1 MRSGCSPE
9 PTVKTGSSQCP
20 ETTRIAFG
28 RSGRPLTRPFSQ
40 AAVLSQGSAGPGV
53 HSMKKQGPAPCGM
66 KRGGKVIGRLLRVPL
81 DPVGEGLG
89 EAGEEL
95 AGGLVDQ
102 LAVLVEQGG
111 DVADVGL
118 R

>member
-28 RSGRPLTRPFSQ
+28 RSGRPLTTPFSQ
-40 AAVLSQGSAGPGV
+40 AAVLSQVSAGPRV

-66 KRGGKVIGRLLRVPL
+66 NRVGRVIAGLLLGQGLLNV
-81 DPVGEGLG
+81 VGEGLG

-95 AGGLVDQ
+95 AGALV
-102 LAVLVEQGG
+102 
-111 DVADVGL
+111 
-118 R
+118 